1 MNVKINDYIE
11 SQDKQT
17 YITENLSAENP
28 CRIDCGEGINIMN
41 IPETWMEAITDL
53 DPEFIR
59 TYPHTPELKEEL
71 IKYWQ
76 NHVGL
81 TEDSIFITEGSMDGI
96 RIVSRLFLERG
107 DRVLGNIPTFNAA
120 ESEIKLCGAVY
131 DGVQLEPKN
140 NYAFDCDV
148 FSKMLSRQHKMVFID
163 NPNNPTGQ
171 VIPLA
176 EIRKIVE
183 VAGQYGIGV
192 VVDEAYGDYMSKE
205 NSAINLLDCCD
216 NVVVLRTFS
225 KGFGL
230 AGLRIGYM
238 LASNGQLARALS
250 KVTDPYSVS
259 ALSRLM
265 ATTALR
271 DEAFLDL
278 VNQSS
283 KRIKQKIQEQKWTHL
298 SISATDEN
306 VPIMLLSHKVLTID
320 LAGLLARYGIKAIS
334 GQEFSSLYKNSVR
347 FRIPR
352 EKDLEE
358 VLDTLCKVDRSLEF

>member
-1 MNVKINDYIE
+1 
-11 SQDKQT
+11 
-17 YITENLSAENP
+17 
-28 CRIDCGEGINIMN
+28 MN
-41 IPETWMEAITDL
+41 IPETWMEAVTDL

-76 NHVGL
+76 NHEEL
-81 TEDSIFITEGSMDGI
+81 TEDRIFITEGSMDGI

-120 ESEIKLCGAVY
+120 ESEIKLCGAAY
-131 DGVQLEPKN
+131 DGVQLESKN

-148 FSKMLSRQHKMVFID
+148 FSKTLSRQHKMVFID

-183 VAGQYGIGV
+183 AAGRYGIGV
-192 VVDEAYGDYMSKE
+192 VVDEAYGDYMPKE

-238 LASNGQLARALS
+238 LASNGQLTRALS

-283 KRIKQKIQEQKWTHL
+283 KRIKQKIQEQKWRHL
-298 SISATDEN
+298 SISATGEN
-306 VPIMLLSHKVLTID
+306 VPIMLLSHKAPTVD

-334 GQEFSSLYKNSVR
+334 GLEFSSLYKNSVR
-347 FRIPR
+347 FRIPQ

-358 VLDTLCKVDRSLEF
+358 VLDTLCKVDHSSEF